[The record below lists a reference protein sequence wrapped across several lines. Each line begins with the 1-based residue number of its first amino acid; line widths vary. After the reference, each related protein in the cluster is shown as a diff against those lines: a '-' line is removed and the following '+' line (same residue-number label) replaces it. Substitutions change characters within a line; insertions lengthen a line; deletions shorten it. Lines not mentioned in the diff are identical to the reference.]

1 MSPKPLLLLM
11 IILFIKINGFSQT
24 DSVMYTPGKVMED
37 VIYLTYEDFRH
48 NHGIT
53 KDQVV
58 SSLDKSQLEF
68 LGKIMFGEKFSYNA
82 NGTVVSTETKKAWGY
97 FQNNTLHVNYKGDF
111 YRIPVFGSIS
121 YLVANVTV
129 INPGFYDPRFGYST
143 GSTTTKEIREFLV
156 NFYEGIL
163 KEFSISLAEE
173 LLARDKTLF
182 EEYKK
187 LGHRKQKEQVYRYI
201 RKYNELHPVYFLK

>member
-1 MSPKPLLLLM
+1 MSPKPLLLLS
-11 IILFIKINGFSQT
+11 ILFIKLNVLSQA
-24 DSVMYTPGKVMED
+24 DSIMYSPGKGMED
-37 VIYLTYEDFRH
+37 AVYLTYADFRK

-53 KDQVV
+53 KDQIV
-58 SSLDKSQLEF
+58 SSMDKSQLEF
-68 LGKIMFGEKFSYNA
+68 VGKIMFAEKFSYTV
-82 NGTVVSTETKKAWGY
+82 NGAVVSTETKKAWGY

-143 GSTTTKEIREFLV
+143 GSTTTKEIREFLI
-156 NFYEGIL
+156 NYYDGTL
-163 KEFSISLAEE
+163 KEFSMTLAEE
-173 LLARDKTLF
+173 LLARDKMLF

-201 RKYNELHPVYFLK
+201 RKYNEQHPVYFLK